1 MSQLVELDPILVK
14 PLSAEVPR
22 RRERETHNAP
32 LDPMLVSPLRRPD
45 PHKTLPR
52 RRASTTQA
60 RPKLLRAAA
69 ILVGATAL
77 FAFTGRITAFAMA
90 PVVATH
96 QTGLQIRTLEQELM
110 KERLVNAQLERDIAY
125 LGTQAGIEQEA
136 RRRGWVRK
144 GEIVITL
151 VEPEGAKP
159 PAPPVKATVE
169 MASAAGDSSVSSQ
182 IRRAVD
188 TCLAVLGNRSRGQ

>member
-22 RRERETHNAP
+22 RRERETPNAP

-52 RRASTTQA
+52 RRASATQA
-60 RPKLLRAAA
+60 RPKVIKAAA

-77 FAFTGRITAFAMA
+77 FAFAGRITAFAMA

-125 LGTQAGIEQEA
+125 LGTRAGIEQEA
-136 RRRGWVRK
+136 RRRGWVHK
-144 GEIVITL
+144 GEIAITL
-151 VEPEGAKP
+151 VTPEGSEPKVEPAKP
-159 PAPPVKATVE
+159 AVQV
-169 MASAAGDSSVSSQ
+169 ASVGADSSIASQ

-188 TCLAVLGNRSRGQ
+188 TCLAVLGNGSRGQ

>member
-60 RPKLLRAAA
+60 RPKMLRAAA

-77 FAFTGRITAFAMA
+77 IAFTGRVATFASA

-96 QTGLQIRTLEQELM
+96 ETGLQIRTLEQELS

-125 LGTQAGIEQEA
+125 LGTRAGIEQEA
-136 RRRGWVRK
+136 RRRGWVHK
-144 GEIVITL
+144 GEIAITL
-151 VEPEGAKP
+151 VAPEGSQPEAVPAKP
-159 PAPPVKATVE
+159 EVQV
-169 MASAAGDSSVSSQ
+169 ASAAGDTSISSQ